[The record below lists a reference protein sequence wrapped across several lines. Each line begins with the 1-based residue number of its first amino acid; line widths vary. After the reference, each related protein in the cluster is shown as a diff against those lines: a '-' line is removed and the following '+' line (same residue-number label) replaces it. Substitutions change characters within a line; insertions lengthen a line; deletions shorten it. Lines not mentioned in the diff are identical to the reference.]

1 MKVIKYAPLYASLFI
16 DKIKEVLMSSILTSN
31 LHESS
36 KKIIALLDLKV
47 CYKNSKIIT
56 DLSAKST
63 DHHQYPS
70 YLCAHPNY
78 TK

>member
-36 KKIIALLDLKV
+36 KKIIAFLDLKV
-47 CYKNSKIIT
+47 HYKNSKIIT

-63 DHHQYPS
+63 DHHQYLN